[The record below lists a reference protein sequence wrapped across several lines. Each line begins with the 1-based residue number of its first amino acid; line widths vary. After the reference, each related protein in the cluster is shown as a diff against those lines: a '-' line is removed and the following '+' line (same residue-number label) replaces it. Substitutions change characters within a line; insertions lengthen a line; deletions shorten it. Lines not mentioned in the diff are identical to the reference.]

1 MELSKIPTLVV
12 GLIVAILIV
21 TVVAV
26 PIIDDAS
33 KTIVTEMNNP
43 TGIYSMAAS
52 SSGDEVT
59 IEPGTN
65 GSLIINGVEQNQPN
79 QSGIEKIWGQDLA
92 IRITT
97 DNSNK
102 TQFQPTVTGIG
113 TITSIRYASGVIS
126 LTGSTGNTTIDSPFF
141 LYPDV
146 NGTYGE
152 YDTRNSIMG
161 EIFINKTSKA
171 WIGSAGLNYMLYDI
185 SGGNASVVG
194 TQIMNS
200 VTVNTTITAQFL
212 ESDDGLSYQVAKNP
226 TINYTNPETSE
237 TVNNN
242 WLMLYCPISY
252 LSISETDGA
261 IRTIIDIMPLVLIVS
276 MLIAVVG
283 TIFVKYN

>member
-1 MELSKIPTLVV
+1 MV

-43 TGIYSMAAS
+43 TGIYSMAAGS
-52 SSGDEVT
+52 NGDEVT

-79 QSGIEKIWGQDLA
+79 QGGIEKIWGQDLA
-92 IRITT
+92 IRITV
-97 DNSNK
+97 DSSNN

-113 TITSIRYASGVIS
+113 SITSIRYASGVIS

-152 YDTRNSIMG
+152 YDTRTSIMG

-194 TQIMNS
+194 TPIYNGN
-200 VTVNTTITAQFL
+200 VETTLTAQFV
-212 ESDDGLSYQVAKNP
+212 ESDDGLSFQVAQTP
-226 TINYTNPETSE
+226 TINYTNSETSE
-237 TVNNN
+237 TTSTN